1 MPKIKE
7 NDINCIITFFLAI
20 QIAVENLELT
30 IEKGVIKHQVKA
42 AARNFI
48 NFWQFRT
55 GEFWKIFNTKD
66 IPDCETVELIQGLEN
81 MEQIIPMFS
90 KLKTEEVHV
99 IKDFMTKMLAG
110 DFTTEN
116 TVYDFG
122 KVFVEFKATTI
133 YDSLKENLVNCIEED
148 FKDLYYQAINKQY
161 SVHPVFKDAD
171 SDIIIDVRVPN
182 LDLEILKEKND
193 TWHGLDLEQVLK
205 INNILYDRYK
215 QRTFKPT
222 HYFSKDYVRYT
233 FLNVHDSIADYTKYN
248 IEWRAVVAGETPT
261 YGKSE
266 VHFDNKTKR
275 GFFVVNREIIFL
287 DQLNKI
293 END

>member
-7 NDINCIITFFLAI
+7 NDINCIVTFFLAI

-55 GEFWKIFNTKD
+55 GEFWRIFNSKD

-99 IKDFMTKMLAG
+99 IKDFMAKMLAG

-133 YDSLKENLVNCIEED
+133 YDSLKENLVNAIEADFYSLFYQEFFVQPVIEEGKIVD
-148 FKDLYYQAINKQY
+148 IHVMSLNCKIL
-161 SVHPVFKDAD
+161 AD
-171 SDIIIDVRVPN
+171 RNNFHDWNLQDI
-182 LDLEILKEKND
+182 LE
-193 TWHGLDLEQVLK
+193 V
-205 INNILYDRYK
+205 NNILYDRYK

-222 HYFSKDYVRYT
+222 HYCIKNNVHYT
-233 FLNVHDSIADYTKYN
+233 FLNVHDSIADYTKHN
-248 IEWRAVVAGETPT
+248 IEWRAVVTGETPT

-266 VHFDNKTKR
+266 VHFDFKTTKR

-287 DQLNKI
+287 DQLNLI
-293 END
+293 ENDN

>member
-7 NDINCIITFFLAI
+7 NDINCIVTFFLAI

-66 IPDCETVELIQGLEN
+66 IPDCETVELIQGLQN

-99 IKDFMTKMLAG
+99 MKDFMAKMLAG

-122 KVFVEFKATTI
+122 KVFVEFKAATI

-148 FKDLYYQAINKQY
+148 FKGLTYKAFGNEY
-161 SVHPVFKDAD
+161 SVYPEFANAD
-171 SDIIIDVRVPN
+171 DSTIIDLRVVN
-182 LDLEILKEKND
+182 LSILVLQNK
-193 TWHGLDLEQVLK
+193 TCDLEQILI
-205 INNILYDRYK
+205 INNILFDRYK

-222 HYFSKDYVRYT
+222 HYCIKNNVHYT
-233 FLNVHDSIADYTKYN
+233 FGNVQGSIIDYATSN
-248 IEWRAVVAGETPT
+248 IEWRAVLAGETPT

-266 VHFDNKTKR
+266 VHFDFKTTKR
-275 GFFVVNREIIFL
+275 GFFVINREIIFL
-287 DQLNKI
+287 DQLNLI
-293 END
+293 ENDN